1 MSKDD
6 FDPPCVGATLFG
18 HMTEANDDEPNAV
31 PDPSEDAA
39 RSEGALAVPV
49 TAGRRRDRDE
59 EEDDPEASRKRLL
72 LLVPLVMAAAAIV
85 ALVLVGMQDKGT
97 YSKDVDVL
105 IAEKA
110 KFIGKPVRVEGSLV
124 HGSLVKR
131 DTPCEYRFTIE
142 KNGVEVPVRY
152 AKCIVPDTFRDM
164 PGVDVGV
171 TVEGELRADSSLE
184 ASAVLAKCPSKYE
197 MKDKASKG
205 EAAPH
210 ANVGPGTA
218 PTSL

>member
-1 MSKDD
+1 MLKDD
-6 FDPPCVGATLFG
+6 VDPRWPTATIFESMTDALNDDPPHVP
-18 HMTEANDDEPNAV
+18 EASP
-31 PDPSEDAA
+31 
-39 RSEGALAVPV
+39 SEGAHEVPV
-49 TAGRRRDRDE
+49 QARRRDRDE
-59 EEDDPEASRKRLL
+59 DEDPDASRKRLL

-110 KFIGKPVRVEGSLV
+110 KFVGKPVRVEGALV

-131 DTPCEYRFTIE
+131 ESPCEYRFTIE

-152 AKCIVPDTFRDM
+152 AKCIVPDTFRDV

-171 TVEGELRADSSLE
+171 TVEGELRPDSSLE

-197 MKDKASKG
+197 MKQKAAAG
-205 EAAPH
+205 EKMPH
-210 ANVGPGTA
+210 AGGPSA
-218 PTSL
+218 VPTSL

>member
-1 MSKDD
+1 
-6 FDPPCVGATLFG
+6 
-18 HMTEANDDEPNAV
+18 MTDANEDAPHGEG
-31 PDPSEDAA
+31 DPSAEDAAREAA

-49 TAGRRRDRDE
+49 TPGRRRDRNE

-72 LLVPLVMAAAAIV
+72 LLVPLVMAAAGIV
-85 ALVLVGMQDKGT
+85 AMVLVGMQDKGT

-131 DTPCEYRFTIE
+131 ESPCEYRFTIE
-142 KNGVEVPVRY
+142 KNGVEVPVRF

-171 TVEGELRADSSLE
+171 TVEGELRPDSSLE

-197 MKDKASKG
+197 MKEKASKG

-210 ANVGPGTA
+210 AGVGPGTM
-218 PTSL
+218 PSSL

>member
-1 MSKDD
+1 MTKDD
-6 FDPPCVGATLFG
+6 VDPRWPGTTLSVS
-18 HMTEANDDEPNAV
+18 MTDDSNHEPPKVPEAS
-31 PDPSEDAA
+31 PSEP
-39 RSEGALAVPV
+39 ALEVAVSD
-49 TAGRRRDRDE
+49 GRRRDREVD
-59 EEDDPEASRKRLL
+59 DDPDASRKRLL

-131 DTPCEYRFTIE
+131 ESPCEYRFTIE

-152 AKCIVPDTFRDM
+152 AKCIVPDTFRDV

-171 TVEGELRADSSLE
+171 TVEGELRPDNSLE
-184 ASAVLAKCPSKYE
+184 ANAVLAKCPSKYE
-197 MKDKASKG
+197 MKQKAAQG
-205 EAAPH
+205 EKMPHAGPAAP
-210 ANVGPGTA
+210 
-218 PTSL
+218 L

>member
-1 MSKDD
+1 MSNADV
-6 FDPPCVGATLFG
+6 DPLHVTGTLSVS
-18 HMTEANDDEPNAV
+18 MTEDNDDEP
-31 PDPSEDAA
+31 
-39 RSEGALAVPV
+39 R
-49 TAGRRRDRDE
+49 RRRDRNE
-59 EEDDPEASRKRLL
+59 EEDDPDASRKRLL

-131 DTPCEYRFTIE
+131 ETPCEYRFTIE

-171 TVEGELRADSSLE
+171 TVEGELRPDSSLE

-197 MKDKASKG
+197 MKEKAAKG
-205 EAAPH
+205 ETMPH
-210 ANVGPGTA
+210 AGVGPGTT
-218 PTSL
+218 PTPL

>member
-1 MSKDD
+1 MSNDD
-6 FDPPCVGATLFG
+6 VDSPYIGATLPEQ
-18 HMTEANDDEPNAV
+18 MTEPNDDEPKGV
-31 PDPSEDAA
+31 PEPPP
-39 RSEGALAVPV
+39 SEGAV
-49 TAGRRRDRDE
+49 TRGPRRNRDE
-59 EEDDPEASRKRLL
+59 EPDDPEASRKRLL

-105 IAEKA
+105 VAEKA
-110 KFIGKPVRVEGSLV
+110 KFIGKPVRVEGNLV

-131 DTPCEYRFTIE
+131 ETPCEYRFTIE

-210 ANVGPGTA
+210 ANVGGPGTA

>member
-1 MSKDD
+1 MTKDD
-6 FDPPCVGATLFG
+6 VDPGWVGTTLLES
-18 HMTEANDDEPNAV
+18 MTDPADDEPKKV
-31 PDPSEDAA
+31 PEASPSEP
-39 RSEGALAVPV
+39 ALEVSV
-49 TAGRRRDRDE
+49 SSGSSRRRDRDAE
-59 EEDDPEASRKRLL
+59 EDPEASRKRLL

-131 DTPCEYRFTIE
+131 ESPCEYRFTIE

-152 AKCIVPDTFRDM
+152 AKCIVPDTFRDV

-171 TVEGELRADSSLE
+171 TVEGELRADNSLE
-184 ASAVLAKCPSKYE
+184 ANAVLAKCPSKYE
-197 MKDKASKG
+197 MKQKAAQG
-205 EAAPH
+205 EKMPHAGPAAP
-210 ANVGPGTA
+210 
-218 PTSL
+218 L

>member
-1 MSKDD
+1 MTKDD
-6 FDPPCVGATLFG
+6 VDPRWVGATLPES
-18 HMTEANDDEPNAV
+18 MNDASNDEPKPA
-31 PDPSEDAA
+31 PDASASTGTPSQPALEIAAA
-39 RSEGALAVPV
+39 RS
-49 TAGRRRDRDE
+49 RDRDADE
-59 EEDDPEASRKRLL
+59 EGPEASRKRLL

-131 DTPCEYRFTIE
+131 ESPCEYRFTIE
-142 KNGVEVPVRY
+142 KNGVEVPVRF
-152 AKCIVPDTFRDM
+152 AKCIVPDTFRDV

-171 TVEGELRADSSLE
+171 TVEGELRADNSLE
-184 ASAVLAKCPSKYE
+184 ANAVLAKCPSKYE
-197 MKDKASKG
+197 MKQKAAQG
-205 EAAPH
+205 EKMPH
-210 ANVGPGTA
+210 AGPATQ
-218 PTSL
+218 L

>member
-1 MSKDD
+1 MTKDD
-6 FDPPCVGATLFG
+6 VDPGWVGTTLLES
-18 HMTEANDDEPNAV
+18 MTDPADDEPKKV
-31 PDPSEDAA
+31 PEASPSEP
-39 RSEGALAVPV
+39 ALEVSV
-49 TAGRRRDRDE
+49 SSGSSRRRDRDRDAE
-59 EEDDPEASRKRLL
+59 EDPEASRKRLL

-131 DTPCEYRFTIE
+131 ESPCEYRFTIE

-152 AKCIVPDTFRDM
+152 AKCIVPDTFRDV

-171 TVEGELRADSSLE
+171 TVEGELRADNSLE
-184 ASAVLAKCPSKYE
+184 ANAVLAKCPSKYE
-197 MKDKASKG
+197 MKQKAAQG
-205 EAAPH
+205 EKMPHAGPAAP
-210 ANVGPGTA
+210 
-218 PTSL
+218 L

>member
-1 MSKDD
+1 MAKDD
-6 FDPPCVGATLFG
+6 FDPETGTASL
-18 HMTEANDDEPNAV
+18 DEPMSEPPNDEEHEV
-31 PDPSEDAA
+31 PEASPSEP
-39 RSEGALAVPV
+39 ALELPA
-49 TAGRRRDRDE
+49 RRRGRE
-59 EEDDPEASRKRLL
+59 PEDDDADASRKRLL

-85 ALVLVGMQDKGT
+85 ALVLVGMQDKGV

-105 IAEKA
+105 LAEKA

-131 DTPCEYRFTIE
+131 ETPCEYRFTIE
-142 KNGVEVPVRY
+142 KKGVEIPVRY
-152 AKCIVPDTFRDM
+152 AKCIVPDTFRDV

-171 TVEGELRADSSLE
+171 TVEGELLADSSLE

-197 MKDKASKG
+197 MKQKAASG
-205 EAAPH
+205 EKMPH
-210 ANVGPGTA
+210 AGGSLPTAA

>member
-1 MSKDD
+1 MAKDD
-6 FDPPCVGATLFG
+6 VDSPRVAATLFEP
-18 HMTEANDDEPNAV
+18 MSESDAPNDEPKPI
-31 PDPSEDAA
+31 PDASPSEGNL
-39 RSEGALAVPV
+39 EVPV
-49 TAGRRRDRDE
+49 ANASRRRDRDE
-59 EEDDPEASRKRLL
+59 DDDPDASRKRLL

-110 KFIGKPVRVEGSLV
+110 KFVGKPVRVEGALV

-131 DTPCEYRFTIE
+131 ETPCEYRFTIE

-152 AKCIVPDTFRDM
+152 AKCIVPDTFRDVA
-164 PGVDVGV
+164 GVDVGV
-171 TVEGELRADSSLE
+171 TVEGELRADNSLE

-197 MKDKASKG
+197 MKQKAAAG
-205 EAAPH
+205 EKMPH
-210 ANVGPGTA
+210 AGGPAAT

>member
-1 MSKDD
+1 
-6 FDPPCVGATLFG
+6 
-18 HMTEANDDEPNAV
+18 MTEANDDEPKAV
-31 PDPSEDAA
+31 PESPPERRRA
-39 RSEGALAVPV
+39 RRARAV
-49 TAGRRRDRDE
+49 GRRRDRDE
-59 EEDDPEASRKRLL
+59 EDDDPEASRKRLL

-197 MKDKASKG
+197 MKHKAANG
-205 EAAPH
+205 EAVPH
-210 ANVGPGTA
+210 AERRPGDDA
-218 PTSL
+218 HFSLISSRP

>member
-1 MSKDD
+1 MTDALND
-6 FDPPCVGATLFG
+6 DPPHVP
-18 HMTEANDDEPNAV
+18 EASP
-31 PDPSEDAA
+31 
-39 RSEGALAVPV
+39 SEGALEVPV
-49 TAGRRRDRDE
+49 QARRRDRDE
-59 EEDDPEASRKRLL
+59 DEDPDASRKRLL

-110 KFIGKPVRVEGSLV
+110 KFVGKPVRVEGALV

-131 DTPCEYRFTIE
+131 ESPCEYRFTIE

-152 AKCIVPDTFRDM
+152 AKCIVPDTFRDV

-171 TVEGELRADSSLE
+171 TVEGELRPDSSLE

-197 MKDKASKG
+197 MKQKAAAG
-205 EAAPH
+205 EKMPH
-210 ANVGPGTA
+210 AGGPSA
-218 PTSL
+218 VPTSL

>member
-1 MSKDD
+1 
-6 FDPPCVGATLFG
+6 
-18 HMTEANDDEPNAV
+18 MTEANDDEPNAV

>member
-1 MSKDD
+1 
-6 FDPPCVGATLFG
+6 
-18 HMTEANDDEPNAV
+18 MTDANDDAPQAV
-31 PDPSEDAA
+31 PDPSP
-39 RSEGALAVPV
+39 SEGALAVPV
-49 TAGRRRDRDE
+49 AADSRGRRRDRNE
-59 EEDDPEASRKRLL
+59 EDDDPEASRKRLL

-131 DTPCEYRFTIE
+131 DMPCEYRFTIE
-142 KNGVEVPVRY
+142 KRGVEVPVRY

-171 TVEGELRADSSLE
+171 TVEGELRPDSSLE

-197 MKDKASKG
+197 MKDKAAKG
-205 EAAPH
+205 ETAPH
-210 ANVGPGTA
+210 ANVGPGTT

>member
-1 MSKDD
+1 MSD
-6 FDPPCVGATLFG
+6 AT
-18 HMTEANDDEPNAV
+18 NDDAEKV
-31 PDPSEDAA
+31 PEASPSEP
-39 RSEGALAVPV
+39 ALEVP
-49 TAGRRRDRDE
+49 ARRRDRDADD
-59 EEDDPEASRKRLL
+59 DDPEASRKRLL

-124 HGSLVKR
+124 HGSLVKHEM
-131 DTPCEYRFTIE
+131 PCEYLFTIE
-142 KNGVEVPVRY
+142 KNGVQVPVRY

-164 PGVDVGV
+164 PGVEVGV
-171 TVEGELRADSSLE
+171 TVEGELRPDSSLE

-197 MKDKASKG
+197 MKQKAANG
-205 EAAPH
+205 EAVPH
-210 ANVGPGTA
+210 AGMTPPSPAA